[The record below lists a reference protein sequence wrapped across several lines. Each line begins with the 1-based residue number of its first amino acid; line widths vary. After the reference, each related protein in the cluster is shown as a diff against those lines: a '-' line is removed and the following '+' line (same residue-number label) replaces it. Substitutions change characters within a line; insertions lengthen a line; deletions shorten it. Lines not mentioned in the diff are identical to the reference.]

1 MQSHLFGRMPDGSP
15 VHAYTLRDP
24 GGLSAT
30 IIQYGARLTALEVPV
45 AAGVRNVTLGFD
57 ALEPYLSD
65 GAHLGAIAGR
75 YANRIAG
82 GRFALDGR
90 EYHLSVNNGANTLH
104 GGAVG
109 FAHAVWQAEP
119 EGEMLVLTHVSP
131 DGDQGFPGSLRAEV
145 RYRLQGGDLVID
157 YEATT
162 DAPTVVNLTNHAYFN
177 LAGAGTV
184 LDHAISIAADRFLP
198 VDPSLIPTG
207 ERRPVA
213 GTPFDLRQPTR
224 IGDRVDMDDAQLRLG
239 GGFDHCFVL
248 ADAPHPA
255 PQPAARLA
263 AEGIVMDVL
272 TTEPAVQF
280 YSGNFLSGQPFAW
293 RTGLCLETQHFP
305 DSPNR
310 PDFPSTVLRPGGVY
324 WSRTIYRFG
333 RG

>member
-1 MQSHLFGRMPDGSP
+1 MQSHLFGRLPDGRP
-15 VHAYTLRDP
+15 VQAYTMRDP

-30 IIQYGARLTALEVPV
+30 VIQYGARLAALEVPV
-45 AAGVRNVTLGFD
+45 AAGVRNVTLGFERL
-57 ALEPYLSD
+57 APYLSD

-82 GRFALDGR
+82 GRFVLDGR
-90 EYHLSVNNGANTLH
+90 EHRLSVNNGANTLH

-109 FAHAVWQAEP
+109 FAQALWEAEP
-119 EGEMLVLTHVSP
+119 EGETLRLIHVSP
-131 DGDQGFPGSLRAEV
+131 DGDQGFPGRLRAEV

-184 LDHAISIAADRFLP
+184 MDHTITIAADRFLP
-198 VDPSLIPTG
+198 VDAALIPTG
-207 ERRPVA
+207 ELRAVD
-213 GTPFDLRQPTR
+213 GTPFDLRRPTR
-224 IGDRVDMDDAQLRLG
+224 IGDRIDADDAQLRLG

-255 PQPAARLA
+255 PQPAARVE
-263 AEGIVMDVL
+263 AEGIVLDVL
-272 TTEPAVQF
+272 TTEPAVQL

-293 RTGLCLETQHFP
+293 RTGFCLETQHFP

-310 PDFPSTVLRPGGVY
+310 PAFPSTVLRPGSAF
-324 WSRTIYRFG
+324 WSRTVYRFSHD
-333 RG
+333 